1 MSVSTPPNSWRL
13 DGLVVAGSAVILTGG
28 AARAALQAALIA
40 IRARRANGLPASEPY
55 RELARA
61 LAQVE
66 SGGGH
71 SDIHERVVV
80 EHFSVGPT
88 VPLVEA
94 AARLGLSGRQ
104 LRRLAPQLGGKKIG
118 GMWLVDEQALADEIE
133 GRKQPTWRHG

>member
-1 MSVSTPPNSWRL
+1 MTPPSSSWRL
-13 DGLVVAGSAVILTGG
+13 DGLVVAGTAVILTGG

-40 IRARRANGLPASEPY
+40 IRARRANGLPDSEAY

-61 LAQVE
+61 LAQAE

-71 SDIHERVVV
+71 SDAREHVAV

-94 AARLGLSGRQ
+94 ATRLGLSDRQ
-104 LRRLAPQLGGKKIG
+104 ARRLAPRLGGRKIAG
-118 GMWLVDEQALADEIE
+118 RWLIDEQALMDQIE
-133 GRKQPTWRHG
+133 GRRQPW